1 MLRKRIASRFVKTL
15 GGAAAV
21 TLLLG
26 ISSAGA
32 LEIAP
37 GGNQVTIGTADI
49 GKSFDIDWSTS
60 AGANNP
66 QLTANSVWTILGFSS
81 NSLTLKISLTN
92 STVDTAIFHSAI
104 TTFGAG
110 VTPNATGSFA
120 PGGQGAIFKTVS
132 GGKGPQQTFPG
143 GFKGIDLCVSSAG
156 CDGGSFQDGLH
167 SGVTDIMTII
177 LTAAFGATPE
187 TTLAFFPIKFQT
199 SAGSFEVAG
208 QVSTVPLPTTL
219 PLLAVALAGLVMFR
233 RKQLPGA

>member
-1 MLRKRIASRFVKTL
+1 MMRKQIAPRFFKAL
-15 GGAAAV
+15 GGV
-21 TLLLG
+21 TAIMLLLG
-26 ISSAGA
+26 VNSAEA
-32 LEIAP
+32 LQIAP
-37 GGNQVTIGTADI
+37 GGNQITIGTADI
-49 GKSFDIDWSTS
+49 GKSFEIDWLTS
-60 AGANNP
+60 AGVNNP

-92 STVDTAIFHSAI
+92 STVDTATFHSAI

-120 PGGQGAIFKTVS
+120 PGGQGTIFKTVS
-132 GGKGPQQTFPG
+132 AGKGPQQTFPG

-187 TTLAFFPIKFQT
+187 TTLAFFPLKFQT

-208 QVSTVPLPTTL
+208 QVNTVPLPTTF
-219 PLLAVALAGLVMFR
+219 PLLTAALVGLVML
-233 RKQLPGA
+233 RKKQRSGA